1 MLAPP
6 PKGEPG
12 RARIQTI
19 TLVLRMP
26 HAPPSAGSIR
36 GCAGPG
42 MHLQRWEESEA
53 TGLHWALPPSRP
65 RCLLGAATS

>member
-12 RARIQTI
+12 RAQIQTI

-26 HAPPSAGSIR
+26 HGPPSAGSIR

-42 MHLQRWEESEA
+42 MHLQRWEESKA
-53 TGLHWALPPSRP
+53 TGLHSALPPSRP